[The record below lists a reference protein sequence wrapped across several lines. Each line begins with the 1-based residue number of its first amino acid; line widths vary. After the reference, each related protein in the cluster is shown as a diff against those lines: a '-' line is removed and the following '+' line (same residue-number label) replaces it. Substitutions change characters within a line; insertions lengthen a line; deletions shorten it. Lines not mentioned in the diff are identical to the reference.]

1 MSLNYKIVSPITV
14 LSASLLFISGCAE
27 HSIQI
32 NPQLY
37 QEDERRVF
45 IPCAI
50 TYNGDKEYFPSAL
63 RASESAKCKADYL
76 YTVKNVNTNTEEKG
90 FLYYINPLSLADLM
104 IDDNATVVEGK
115 LTLDDGSG
123 DPKTFSSSCTAS
135 EKLSLYHFGESS
147 TPEQACLKAVRDNID
162 AQLVQYKQAKK

>member
-14 LSASLLFISGCAE
+14 LSASFLFLSGCAE

-50 TYNGDKEYFPSAL
+50 TYDGDKEYFPYGIRESQ
-63 RASESAKCKADYL
+63 SAKCKATYR
-76 YTVKNVNTNTEEKG
+76 YTIKNINTDTEEKG
-90 FLYYINPLSLADLM
+90 FLYYINPLNIADFM

-115 LTLDDGSG
+115 LTMDDGNG
-123 DPKTFSSSCTAS
+123 DSKTFAASCTAS
-135 EKLSLYHFGESS
+135 EKLFLYHFGESS
-147 TPEQACLKAVRDNID
+147 TPEKACLEAVRDNID